1 MFVKHGDDTKSFS
14 IEKTGG
20 SCEIC
25 NQQKININGKI
36 ECGCSE
42 NKIFEKSKK
51 ILTQDNLSAN
61 FQENKRVE
69 DV

>member
-14 IEKTGG
+14 IEKTG
-20 SCEIC
+20 SNCEVC
-25 NQQKININGKI
+25 KQQKININGKI